1 MLRRAWHCLGSR
13 HRVQLIVT
21 PDIVTQPNAGG
32 CADVLICP
40 ANEGLSGTR
49 LLPYFERGGAP
60 VLAPPAPPPG
70 GVMWGGMEAGDRML
84 YAGQVIDGQVHALGG
99 AALREA
105 CEALPPRDSDGR
117 RCAIGEAAL
126 TCAPGELGRH
136 FRHIV
141 HTATPAFRGDCH
153 AGEQAAVGAWAT
165 ALGSCYESSLELA
178 ARCCGRVRARCL
190 ARRWGRT
197 SLSISMR
204 NSGRKLCGR
213 CACSDVPGWHA
224 HLRTRRSGCATAWP
238 ATGQT
243 MTMMVAAAP
252 QARGAGAGTGT
263 APRTTPQ
270 RSTTRA
276 MRAGGCP
283 TASRSVGNA
292 SSPSTHGS
300 GGIDYSTAELPQV
313 EAEM

>member
-105 CEALPPRDSDGR
+105 CEALPPRDGDGR

-178 ARCCGRVRARCL
+178 ARCCGEPGQDEFTL
-190 ARRWGRT
+190 AIPLLGA
-197 SLSISMR
+197 
-204 NSGRKLCGR
+204 G
-213 CACSDVPGWHA
+213 
-224 HLRTRRSGCATAWP
+224 
-238 ATGQT
+238 
-243 MTMMVAAAP
+243 
-252 QARGAGAGTGT
+252 ARGAPAREASEVAAGSVAAWLAGAAQTE
-263 APRTTPQ
+263 RQ
-270 RSTTRA
+270 HRA
-276 MRAGGCP
+276 CTLQFA
-283 TASRSVGNA
+283 VQLEE
-292 SSPSTHGS
+292 
-300 GGIDYSTAELPQV
+300 TAELLEHALSAALPRWHNRS
-313 EAEM
+313 